1 KSLFFKKN
9 TLMTMWRYALIAFL
23 RTKHQQGALTRAPEM
38 GNQSMSSMLA
48 QQYAK
53 YWQVHCAK
61 PHKNPKK
68 DIEYLGRYIK
78 RPAIANSRLVHYNGT
93 SLLFKFLNHRT
104 KQTQYTEL
112 HPFDFITRFI
122 QHLPEKGFRLIRYF
136 GFLANRLRAQLLPV
150 VSSLFNHQPNP
161 KQLSWPLRVKHRS
174 GTNPLDCILC
184 KNTMRLSFLLFKLS
198 SRQLMNYSSQISLQ
212 KHIPIN

>member
-1 KSLFFKKN
+1 
-9 TLMTMWRYALIAFL
+9 
-23 RTKHQQGALTRAPEM
+23 
-38 GNQSMSSMLA
+38 MLS

-78 RPAIANSRLVHYNGT
+78 RPAITNSRLVHYNGT
-93 SLLFKFLNHRT
+93 SPLFKFLNHRT

-122 QHLPEKGFRLIRYF
+122 QHLPEKGFRPTRYC
-136 GFLANRLRAQLLPV
+136 GFLANRLRSQLLPI
-150 VSSLFNHQPNP
+150 VSTLFQ
-161 KQLSWPLRVKHRS
+161 
-174 GTNPLDCILC
+174 
-184 KNTMRLSFLLFKLS
+184 
-198 SRQLMNYSSQISLQ
+198 
-212 KHIPIN
+212 HIPTQNNTPGLCGSNTNRGTIFSTASSVNTPCDCPTYSLNYLPDR